1 MGCGLQS
8 GAAQSEFQSVFST
21 IQSAGGDRFSVKSAL
36 SLFLSGL
43 IVPHRSRQIP
53 ETVALY
59 YTPNKT
65 KIPGKGNIH
74 LVTERSKLSVSRY
87 LINSPDPGSI
97 KVNRPTYQFTSSL
110 NHFLL
115 LVTHVLPIYFS

>member
-8 GAAQSEFQSVFST
+8 GAAQSEFQSVSST
-21 IQSAGGDRFSVKSAL
+21 VQSAGGDRFSVKSAL

-65 KIPGKGNIH
+65 KNTRQGQYTPCDREVKTECIP
-74 LVTERSKLSVSRY
+74 VFDKLS
-87 LINSPDPGSI
+87 
-97 KVNRPTYQFTSSL
+97 RPWF
-110 NHFLL
+110 N
-115 LVTHVLPIYFS
+115 